1 MSMTRIE
8 IEKELR
14 GILLRIHDSMEELD
28 SLLNYRS
35 SETAEIAFDILGNTP
50 WSGEGTTCAE
60 IATWANAKY
69 SVCDIDINVHD
80 AYEYV
85 TNMDMDWDD
94 KAECIRILVN
104 KLTEEYLK

>member
-1 MSMTRIE
+1 MNMTRIE

-14 GILLRIHDSMEELD
+14 SILLRIHDSMEELD

-35 SETAEIAFDILGNTP
+35 SETLEITWDILGGLP
-50 WSGEGTTCAE
+50 WRGTTCEE

-69 SVCDIDINVHD
+69 SACDIDINLHD

-85 TNMDMDWDD
+85 TNLDMDWDD